1 MHRYASKCV
10 KTHLNSSFFIIFFL
24 QFSFLA
30 LTVVAI
36 AALVIGQD
44 LVELPAD
51 LTFSCDGRAYGKF
64 L

>member
-1 MHRYASKCV
+1 MRQNTSK
-10 KTHLNSSFFIIFFL
+10 FIIFHNIF
-24 QFSFLA
+24 FAIFPFLA